1 MCSSDLDSSGVSST
15 VGRVPAVLVFTDV
28 YCRKRKRFPT
38 AHPIA
43 TSHFLKR
50 HNMPPSDEQPRRVL
64 CIACS
69 AKALDMLD
77 RALRYSQ
84 LRILTAAT
92 REKGVAVCVAQTI
105 ALAVLDAESIRGQ
118 EGSLAKSLKAVQPT
132 LPIILL
138 EERLRQSQVP
148 GSIDALVPLGD
159 QEKLLKTIQGLLTG
173 GGAESVSA
181 AS

>member
-1 MCSSDLDSSGVSST
+1 
-15 VGRVPAVLVFTDV
+15 
-28 YCRKRKRFPT
+28 
-38 AHPIA
+38 
-43 TSHFLKR
+43 
-50 HNMPPSDEQPRRVL
+50 
-64 CIACS
+64 
-69 AKALDMLD
+69 MLD